1 MAKGTR
7 CVIPHYCTRPLP
19 TRLHYH
25 RCLLGRVEETTQ
37 SGHLVM
43 TLNSDGRPAGPRTI
57 VGLLPEAVVGA
68 TDTDVDHAAGR

>member
-1 MAKGTR
+1 VLSLTTARDLCQLVFIIT
-7 CVIPHYCTRPLP
+7 VAYLVV
-19 TRLHYH
+19 
-25 RCLLGRVEETTQ
+25 VEETTQ